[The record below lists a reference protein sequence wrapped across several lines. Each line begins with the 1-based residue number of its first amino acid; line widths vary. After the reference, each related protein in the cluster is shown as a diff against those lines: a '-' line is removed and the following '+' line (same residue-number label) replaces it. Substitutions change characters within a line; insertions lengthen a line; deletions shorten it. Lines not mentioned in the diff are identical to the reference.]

1 MSEEI
6 KKNFFK
12 LKNKLYFATIDN
24 ETVIPESDLSIQDE
38 NCLYQ
43 FDFITQNADKI
54 EVEPGVFT
62 LQSTQSGMRVNPS
75 TLQVNNLLTSVL
87 NTKSILEE
95 ANLFFNNLD
104 IYEQLG
110 GELGDQKVRKILM
123 HSDPGCGKTSSIS
136 SFALSAIKE
145 DPGTIVFIW
154 PTNTVEA
161 SDMNTFL
168 SDQVLYKPECTRL
181 ILIAEDIGGAVHEG
195 HGGPRQVDND
205 LLELLDGVK
214 KKFLLPTLVLATTN
228 YPENLLS
235 ALADRP
241 GRFDLI
247 LKLEAPSAEER
258 VDLFEFKLKR
268 SLTSEEKKAV
278 LSKKADGFS
287 PAHVREVVVRSLLK
301 KWPLSKAI
309 DEMAAHREQFK
320 NNFEK
325 KNKAVGF
332 MEDDF

>member
-1 MSEEI
+1 MKGEE

-12 LKNKLYFATIDN
+12 VKNVINFKDIN
-24 ETVIPESDLSIQDE
+24 ETTIIPESDLSLQNE
-38 NCLYQ
+38 HSLFQ
-43 FDFITQNADKI
+43 FEFVEEKIDKL
-54 EVEPGVFT
+54 EVKPGVFT
-62 LQSTQSGMRVNPS
+62 LQSTQAGMKLNPS

-95 ANLFFNNLD
+95 AHLFFNNLD

-123 HSDPGCGKTSSIS
+123 HSDPGCGKTSSIA
-136 SFALSAIKE
+136 SFALTAIKE
-145 DPGTIVFIW
+145 DPGTVVFIW
-154 PTNTVEA
+154 PTNSVDS

-168 SDQVLYKPECTRL
+168 SDQVVYLPECTRL
-181 ILIAEDIGGAVHEG
+181 ILIAEDIGGTHEG

-214 KKFLLPTLVLATTN
+214 KKFILPTLFLATTN
-228 YPENLLS
+228 YPQNLLS

-247 LKLEAPSAEER
+247 LKLEAPSAQER

-268 SLTSEEKKAV
+268 SLTAEEKKAV
-278 LSKKADGFS
+278 LSKKAEGFS

-309 DEMAAHREQFK
+309 DEMAQHREQFK

-325 KNKAVGF
+325 KTKSLGF